1 METYRASSLP
11 TRTRA
16 AAWNA
21 FYSARI
27 DAAELT
33 PADRDHF
40 EAEIR
45 LGHLGPIGIVRLSC
59 DRSVIDRTPRHI
71 AASSSRTYTFIL
83 QAAGSGAFAHYG
95 REATLR
101 KGDFTLCDSAA
112 PHSYRVDE
120 HSEIVMLRVP
130 ADVLKEHLPSPE
142 SYCGRH
148 LAANDGLR
156 ATVGALTLSL
166 CDQLE
171 TGLSF
176 DFHSRVAH
184 YLLEMIAT
192 SYAIAFDSL
201 IEASSVISGRHAK
214 VTLYIEQHLN
224 DPELSPRTIAT
235 RLKLSSRYLR
245 MIFAVGNE
253 TVSAYILRRR
263 LEECAR
269 QMSDPRWRGHS
280 ISEIAFKWGFNSAPH
295 FTRSFRERF
304 QTSPRDYRRM
314 SSRTGGGG
322 TADVRPDANRPADRP
337 PSTGRTDASRASAVA
352 SRRADP
358 DRLDVDQLTNAGG
371 AQLASVAG

>member
-1 METYRASSLP
+1 VETYRASALP

-27 DAAELT
+27 DHVDLT
-33 PADRDHF
+33 PADREGF

-45 LGHLGPIGIVRLSC
+45 LGHLGPIGIVRMSC
-59 DRSVIDRTPRHI
+59 GRSLIDRTSRHI
-71 AASSSRTYTFIL
+71 GQAPGRTYTFIL
-83 QAAGSGAFAHYG
+83 QATGSGVFAHYG
-95 REATLR
+95 HESTLH

-112 PHSYRVDE
+112 PHSYRVDD
-120 HSEIVMLRVP
+120 HSEVVMLRVP
-130 ADVLKEHLPSPE
+130 EEVLREHLPSPE
-142 SYCGRH
+142 RYCGRH

-156 ATVGALTLSL
+156 STVGALTLSL
-166 CDQLE
+166 CEQLE

-224 DPELSPRTIAT
+224 DPELSPRTIAS
-235 RLKLSSRYLR
+235 RLKLSPRYLR

-280 ISEIAFKWGFNSAPH
+280 ISEIAYKWGFNSAPH
-295 FTRSFRERF
+295 FTRSFRERY
-304 QTSPRDYRRM
+304 QISPRDYRRVNAR
-314 SSRTGGGG
+314 SSAAGG
-322 TADVRPDANRPADRP
+322 
-337 PSTGRTDASRASAVA
+337 SAG
-352 SRRADP
+352 ADP
-358 DRLDVDQLTNAGG
+358 HGLHVDELSNAGG